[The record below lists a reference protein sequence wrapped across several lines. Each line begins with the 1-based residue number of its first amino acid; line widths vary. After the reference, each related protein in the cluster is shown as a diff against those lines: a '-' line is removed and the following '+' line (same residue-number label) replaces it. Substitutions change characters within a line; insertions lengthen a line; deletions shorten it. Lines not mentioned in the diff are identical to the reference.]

1 VSFAYIDL
9 PAYLKR
15 DLRRTVGEHVEVY
28 PFHGFNA
35 MRMAIESTIATEGK
49 AAMVDG
55 WGLRRAAKD
64 SSVRRAAAAICHGKQ
79 WDFVYSRRGDLCFFL
94 PAAQ

>member
-1 VSFAYIDL
+1 MSFSYSDL
-9 PAYLKR
+9 PAYVKR
-15 DLRRTVGEHVEVY
+15 DLRRTIGEHREVY
-28 PFHGFNA
+28 PLHAFHE
-35 MRMAIESTIATEGK
+35 MRLAIESTIATEGK

-64 SSVRRAAAAICHGKQ
+64 SSVRRAAAAICHGKP